1 MNIIKRSYVWVSSNI
16 ASVLMVMLMIGL
28 MVGVDVQ
35 SVFAQATPSFTLDFT
50 QAETDFKAAA
60 TSVLAFTLVIF
71 GFYAFYKLVKNR

>member
-1 MNIIKRSYVWVSSNI
+1 MNNALVVAKKHWVSLLMVSLM
-16 ASVLMVMLMIGL
+16 VLMSASPVL
-28 MVGVDVQ
+28 
-35 SVFAQATPSFTLDFT
+35 AQATPNFTLDFT

>member
-1 MNIIKRSYVWVSSNI
+1 MKNSLVVAKKHWVSLLMVSLM
-16 ASVLMVMLMIGL
+16 VLMAA
-28 MVGVDVQ
+28 
-35 SVFAQATPSFTLDFT
+35 SPVFAQATPNFTLDFT